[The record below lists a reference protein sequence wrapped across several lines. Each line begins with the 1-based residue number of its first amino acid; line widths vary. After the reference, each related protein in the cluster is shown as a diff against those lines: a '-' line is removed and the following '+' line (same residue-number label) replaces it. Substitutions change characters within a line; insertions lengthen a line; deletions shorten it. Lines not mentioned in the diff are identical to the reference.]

1 MIQYFINQ
9 REPSSFAQGNAPRLE
24 YVCHV
29 DTTHMQ
35 VPRAMHMH
43 ERVVEF
49 VLMVRGRGSYYIDNR
64 RYEAF
69 KGDMLIFNSH
79 TLHDETVAGKD
90 EAVTYCIA
98 VSDLQL
104 ANMPPG
110 RFIREGI
117 SPCVRL
123 GRFFPYVR
131 RMFRLIVSGV
141 KKKERSEVLDYLLR
155 ALLVKLIHCVR
166 EQGEPL
172 SERADAVGWRIKK
185 YIDDK
190 YLEQITLDDMSRD
203 MYLNAY
209 YLSHSFKRIIGYS
222 PMQYVIRRR
231 IGQAQNLLLNTDKTV
246 TEIAMQCGYNNSNYF
261 QAVFRSIVGMPPGQ
275 YRKIWLEE
283 SRAKK

>member
-1 MIQYFINQ
+1 MIQYFVNR
-9 REPSSFAQGNAPRLE
+9 REPSSFAQGSAPRLE

-43 ERVVEF
+43 EKFVEF
-49 VLMVRGRGSYYIDNR
+49 VLVVKGSGSYYIDNT

-69 KGDMLIFNSH
+69 KGDMLVFNSR
-79 TLHDETVAGKD
+79 TLHDETVSHKD
-90 EAVTYCIA
+90 EAMTYCIA

-104 ANMPPG
+104 DNMPPG
-110 RFIREGI
+110 RFLREGI
-117 SPCVRL
+117 APCVHL
-123 GRFFPYVR
+123 GRFFPNIR
-131 RMFRLIVSGV
+131 RMFSLIVNSV
-141 KKKERSEVLDYLLR
+141 KKKERNEVLDYLLR
-155 ALLVKLIHCVR
+155 ALLAKLVYCVR
-166 EQGEPL
+166 EQGEPV
-172 SERADAVGWRIKK
+172 SEQSDAVGWRIKK

-209 YLSHSFKRIIGYS
+209 YLSHSFKSIIGYS

-231 IGQAQNLLLNTDKTV
+231 IGEAQNLLLNTDKTI

-275 YRKIWLEE
+275 YRKIWIKEK
-283 SRAKK
+283 RAKK